1 MTEPSKIRNV
11 ALVGHRGTGK
21 TSLLEALL
29 FRAGV
34 VTRLGTIED
43 GTTVGDWDDDEK
55 RRQLSLASSL
65 AHIES
70 GALTYNL
77 IDTPGDPSF
86 QADTIGALRV
96 VETALVVVNTVMG
109 VEVQTE
115 RLWNRAAEAGL
126 ARIVFC
132 NMLDRERA
140 HFDTC
145 LKALRE
151 AFGHEVAAVQLPI
164 GSEHDFGGVVDIL
177 RMKACTVEDGKPV
190 EAEIPA
196 DLADKAAELRESLV
210 EVVAETSDEL
220 TEKFL
225 MEEEI
230 TEAELQAGFVQAV
243 REAKIFPVAA
253 GSATRLLGVDL
264 LLDLLSLA
272 PAPDAA
278 PAARLVGADGAETEV
293 ACDESRPAAAFVF
306 KTVADPFSG
315 HINVFRVFQGTVAA
329 DSGLAVARNGHKERF
344 GQILKQQGKETRQIG
359 KVVAGDIGAV
369 AKLKDVVTG
378 DTLAADGVKGAF
390 PSITY
395 PAPLMSFAVKAKAKG
410 DEDKVMVALKRLSEE
425 DPMMHV
431 ERHAE
436 TGEMVVEG
444 MSQVHVE
451 VTVERLKRRFN
462 VEVELKPPRVPYR
475 ETIKGSAKAQGKHKK
490 QTGGRGQFADTWME
504 VSPKPHTTDDE
515 PLEFVVKIVGGAI
528 PRNFIPAVEK
538 GVRGAMR
545 QGSLAG
551 YPVVDVQVRLYDG
564 KHHPVDSSDMA
575 FQIAGSIG
583 FKAAVEKAQPVLLEP
598 IMNVEVTVPEEN
610 VGDIIGDMNSRR
622 GRVLG
627 TNPRGHY
634 GVVSVEAPLAE
645 MLSYAPDLT
654 SMTGGRGDYTME
666 FLRYEE
672 VPVHMAQKVIDRAR
686 KEREEAQKG

>member
-1 MTEPSKIRNV
+1 MNEPGKIRNV

-34 VTRLGTIED
+34 INRLGKIED
-43 GTTVGDWDDDEK
+43 GGTVGDWDDDEK

-65 AHIES
+65 AHIER
-70 GALTYNL
+70 GDLTYNV

-96 VETALVVVNTVMG
+96 VETAVVVVNAVMG

-115 RLWNRAAEAGL
+115 RLWNRAAEAAR
-126 ARIVFC
+126 ARILFC

-140 HFDTC
+140 DFDRC
-145 LKALRE
+145 LASLRD

-164 GSEHDFGGVVDIL
+164 GSEHDFQGVVDVL
-177 RMKACTVEDGKPV
+177 KMKAYTLDGQKVVEGDVP
-190 EAEIPA
+190 AE
-196 DLADKAAELRESLV
+196 LADRAGELRDALT
-210 EVVAETSDEL
+210 EVVAESSDEL

-230 TEAELQAGFVQAV
+230 TDDELQQGFAAAV
-243 REAKIFPVAA
+243 RDAKIFPVAV
-253 GSATRLLGVDL
+253 GSATHLIGADL
-264 LLDLLSLA
+264 LLDLLALA
-272 PAPDAA
+272 PSPAAAPPVTAAGAEGTEVEFVSDAA
-278 PAARLVGADGAETEV
+278 KPAE
-293 ACDESRPAAAFVF
+293 AFVF

-315 HINVFRVFQGTVAA
+315 RINIFRVFQGTITSDGNLTVVR
-329 DSGLAVARNGHKERF
+329 DGHKERL
-344 GQILKQQGKETRQIG
+344 GALLKQQGKETKQIDTL
-359 KVVAGDIGAV
+359 VAGDIGAV

-378 DTLAADGVKGAF
+378 DTLSADGSAAF
-390 PSITY
+390 PPIEY
-395 PAPLMSFAVKAKAKG
+395 PAPLMSFAVTAKAKG
-410 DEDKVMVALKRLSEE
+410 DEDKVISALRRLAEE

-431 ERHAE
+431 QRDPQ
-436 TGEMVVEG
+436 TGEMIVSG

-451 VTVERLKRRFN
+451 VTVERMRRRFN
-462 VEVELKPPRVPYR
+462 VDVKLKPPRVPYR
-475 ETIKGSAKAQGKHKK
+475 ETIRGSAKAQGKHKK

-504 VSPKPHTTDDE
+504 VA
-515 PLEFVVKIVGGAI
+515 PLQGGDGFEFVDKIVGGAI

-538 GVRGAMR
+538 GVRAAMTE
-545 QGSLAG
+545 GFLAG
-551 YPVVDVQVRLYDG
+551 YPMVDVQVTLYDG
-564 KHHPVDSSDMA
+564 KYHPVDSSDMA

-583 FKAAVEKAQPVLLEP
+583 FKAAVDKAQPVLLEP
-598 IMNVEVTVPEEN
+598 IMNVQVTVPEEN

-627 TNPRGHY
+627 TNPRGH
-634 GVVSVEAPLAE
+634 GSVIQAEVPLAE
-645 MLSYAPDLT
+645 MVSYAPDLT

-672 VPVHMAQKVIDRAR
+672 VPAHMAQKVIDEA
-686 KEREEAQKG
+686 KKAREEAQKG

>member
-1 MTEPSKIRNV
+1 MNEPGKIRNV

-34 VTRLGTIED
+34 INRLGKIED
-43 GTTVGDWDDDEK
+43 GSTVGDWDDDEK

-65 AHIES
+65 AHVER
-70 GALTYNL
+70 GGLTYNL

-115 RLWNRAAEAGL
+115 RLWARAAGVGR
-126 ARIVFC
+126 ARILFC

-140 HFDTC
+140 DFDRC
-145 LKALRE
+145 LGGLRE
-151 AFGHEVAAVQLPI
+151 AFGHEVVAVQLPI
-164 GSEHDFGGVVDIL
+164 GSEHEFAGVVDVL
-177 RMKACTVEDGKPV
+177 KMKAYLVDGQKVV
-190 EAEIPA
+190 EADVPA
-196 DLADKAAELRESLV
+196 DLAERAKELRDALT
-210 EVVAETSDEL
+210 EVVAESSDEL

-230 TEAELQAGFVQAV
+230 TEAELQRGFAEAV
-243 REAKIFPVAA
+243 RDAKLFPVAV
-253 GSATRLLGVDL
+253 GSATRLIGTDL
-264 LLDLLSLA
+264 VLDLLALA
-272 PAPDAA
+272 PSPAAA
-278 PAARLVGADGAETEV
+278 PPVRALTPGGDEV
-293 ACDESRPAAAFVF
+293 EFACDPGKPAAAFVF

-315 HINVFRVFQGTVAA
+315 RINIFRVFQGVVAG
-329 DSGLAVARNGHKERF
+329 DSNLTIARDGHKERL
-344 GQILKQQGKETRQIG
+344 GALLKQQGKETKPIDRL
-359 KVVAGDIGAV
+359 VAGEIGAV

-378 DTLAADGVKGAF
+378 DTLSADGAAAF
-390 PSITY
+390 AQIDY

-410 DEDKVMVALKRLSEE
+410 DEDKVITALRRLSEE
-425 DPMMHV
+425 DPLMHV
-431 ERHAE
+431 QRDAQ
-436 TGEMVVEG
+436 TGEMIVSG

-451 VTVERLKRRFN
+451 VTVERMKRRFN
-462 VEVELKPPRVPYR
+462 VDVELKPPRVPYR
-475 ETIKGSAKAQGKHKK
+475 ETIRGSAKAQGKHKK

-504 VSPKPHTTDDE
+504 VA
-515 PLEFVVKIVGGAI
+515 PLQGGDGFEFIDKIVGGAI

-538 GVRGAMR
+538 GVRAAMTE
-545 QGSLAG
+545 GYLAG
-551 YPVVDVQVRLYDG
+551 YPMVGVQVTLYDG
-564 KHHPVDSSDMA
+564 KYHPVDSSDIA
-575 FQIAGSIG
+575 FQIAGSVG

-598 IMNVEVTVPEEN
+598 IMNVEVTVPDES

-627 TNPRGHY
+627 TTPRGHY
-634 GVVSVEAPLAE
+634 SVIAAEVPLAE
-645 MLSYAPDLT
+645 MVSYAPDLT
-654 SMTGGRGDYTME
+654 SMTGGRGDYHME

-672 VPVHMAQKVIDRAR
+672 VPSHMAQKVVDDAR
-686 KEREEAQKG
+686 KAREEAQKS